1 MVGMI
6 GGLPGNAAPEDEE
19 QDGFGV
25 ELTDPRTAL
34 AQAKALTNKA
44 YDAKAQM
51 LREARTGPSGWQ
63 RLSRALGAAT
73 APAVNKTNWDTL
85 RQGLASWTESGEAA
99 REAEEKQRLGLMGLE
114 SERNLSLAEL
124 EAKYGTKQK
133 ASDVTF
139 KGSQVVNGEVQAI
152 YSNPDGSAGYV
163 LSTSGKRTPLGPQQL
178 AALAS
183 APAQAQTGATAAG
196 ARPVGGPI
204 TQEQFLS
211 LPVEQR
217 VGVEFTDADG
227 TVKRGTS
234 TGGTVE
240 VAAAKPRPATRQ
252 EAMARGFF
260 NGEMVGDKFTPAS
273 TDESNRVPDIS
284 ALDADVSKIAAN
296 IANMQ
301 NLQSELRRVL
311 PLINNTTVGL
321 GGWIGS
327 FIRGTPAYELK
338 SVIDRYIGGNI
349 AFDRLQDMRVN
360 SPTGG
365 ALGQVA
371 VQELETLR
379 SSAGNLDPGQGSEAL
394 RRGVQ
399 TVLAAY
405 DRYIK
410 AATEQL
416 QARQRIK
423 SEVLSARGASRP
435 PSSTPSGNFKSMSD
449 DDLLRA
455 IGGK

>member
-6 GGLPGNAAPEDEE
+6 GGLPGNMAPEEE
-19 QDGFGV
+19 EADGFGV
-25 ELTDPRTAL
+25 ELTDPQAAL
-34 AQAKALTNKA
+34 KEAMRLTNVA
-44 YDAKAQM
+44 YDEKAKL
-51 LREARTGPSGWQ
+51 LREARTGQTGME
-63 RLSRALGAAT
+63 RLRGALLAA
-73 APAVNKTNWDTL
+73 AVPGRNKSNWDTL
-85 RQGLASWTESGEAA
+85 RQGLSAWNESGVAA

-114 SERNLSLAEL
+114 AERNMSLAEMA
-124 EAKYGTKQK
+124 AKYGTKAK
-133 ASDVTF
+133 GSDVTF

-183 APAQAQTGATAAG
+183 APAQAQTGATVAG
-196 ARPVGGPI
+196 ARPAGGPI
-204 TQEQFLS
+204 TQEQFLAM
-211 LPVEQR
+211 PVEQR

-234 TGGTVE
+234 TGGVVE

-260 NGEMVGDKFTPAS
+260 NGEMIGDKFTPAS

-284 ALDADVSKIAAN
+284 ALDADVSKIDAN
-296 IANMQ
+296 IAEMRT
-301 NLQSELRRVL
+301 LQSELRAVL
-311 PLINNTTVGL
+311 PLINNSTVGL

-338 SVIDRYIGGNI
+338 SVIDKYISGNI
-349 AFDRLQDMRVN
+349 AFDALQNMRVN

-371 VQELETLR
+371 VQELEMLKASR
-379 SSAGNLDPGQGSEAL
+379 GNLDPGQGPEAL

-423 SEVLSARGASRP
+423 SDVLSARNTGSSG
-435 PSSTPSGNFKSMSD
+435 PSSSAPPASSGW
-449 DDLLRA
+449 
-455 IGGK
+455 GKMTVK